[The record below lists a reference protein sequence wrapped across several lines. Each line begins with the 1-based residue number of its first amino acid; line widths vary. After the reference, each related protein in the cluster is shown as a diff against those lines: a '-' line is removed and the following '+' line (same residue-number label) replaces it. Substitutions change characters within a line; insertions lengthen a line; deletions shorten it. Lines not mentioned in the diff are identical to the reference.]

1 MNEPSNPLLQPA
13 FGESTDKLLND
24 LEIHIPDSP
33 FLHVLRSSLHQLSNL
48 KFALDTSSIVALTD
62 HRGIIQYVNDKFCE
76 ISQYSREE
84 LIGQDHRLINS
95 GYHTRAFMKNLWTTI
110 RSGEVWQGEIR
121 NRAKDNSYYWVNTTI
136 VPFMDEEGKPY
147 QYLAIRN
154 EVTKLKKVEAELQT
168 MMTQVMQIQ
177 EEERKRFSREL
188 HDGIGQS
195 LFSLIIQLDSQLA
208 EQPSATLENLRTQVT
223 DIIKDVRGLAWELRP
238 SVLDDLGVVP
248 ALRTYIENFCSHY
261 GIEVHFQCTLRKR
274 LDIRKEIAIYR
285 IVQEALTNVAKYAD
299 VAEAYVEVEDQDEI
313 IKVTIRDE
321 GMGFSGESKGEGVG
335 LFSMEER
342 ARGVGGFLSMT
353 SAPNQGTSIQ
363 LTIPV

>member
-1 MNEPSNPLLQPA
+1 MNKSSHSLPQYA
-13 FGESTDKLLND
+13 FGESSDKLLND
-24 LEIHIPDSP
+24 LETYIPESL
-33 FLHVLRSSLHQLSNL
+33 FLHDLRNSLHQLSNL
-48 KFALDTSSIVALTD
+48 KLALDTSSIVALTD

-76 ISQYSREE
+76 ISQYSRDE

-95 GYHTRAFMKNLWTTI
+95 GYHTSAFMKNLWSTI
-110 RSGEVWQGEIR
+110 RSGQVWQGEIR
-121 NRAKDNSYYWVNTTI
+121 NRAKDNSFYWVKTTI

-208 EQPSATLENLRTQVT
+208 EQPSPALENLRSQVT

-248 ALRTYIENFCSHY
+248 AIRTYIENFCSHY
-261 GIEVHFQCTLRKR
+261 GIEVHFQCNLRKR

-299 VAEAYVEVEDQDEI
+299 VAEAHVDVEDQGEI
-313 IKVTIRDE
+313 IQVTIWDE
-321 GMGFSGESKGEGVG
+321 GIGFSEESQGEGVG

-342 ARGVGGFLSMT
+342 ARGVGGHIRMT
-353 SAPNQGTSIQ
+353 SAPDKGTSIH
-363 LTIPV
+363 LTISV